1 MIAARIQKWA
11 RERPGKTALV
21 HNDRAWTYAQLA
33 HAIASTCA
41 FLRASGLAGGGGA
54 GAVAVLGPDNLR
66 AWIMI
71 LAARALGLTTVSA
84 PTLRQA
90 IALALPDV
98 RYALVSE
105 ADAADARG
113 GPSLGPSAQLI
124 VVSDHILAG
133 GEGTDGGGLD
143 DGPQTPLGDHILYTS
158 GTTGS
163 YKKVQVLGRLEDPRN
178 EERARLSGFGLD
190 TVFHALNFGLWTGI
204 GFKSPSA
211 VWYSGGC
218 VVIDQTDWRFENFL
232 KYPITYAQTLP
243 ESLRALVDAHPAER
257 LRSSKLLLRVGGGLT
272 PLDLAERAVQRLSNQ
287 LVVGFSATELNAVVM
302 NSPFRSSDDLNW
314 LRPVEGRVVEVGG
327 EDGSQLPAGVEGEL
341 RIKLTDLD
349 NDRYLGDDVVSAQVF
364 RDGYFYPGD
373 LAVRREDGRVRILGR
388 AVDVINLRGVKQA
401 VGPIEEE
408 LRRAIGVDEV
418 CLFSGVGADGADELI
433 VAVRSV
439 APCEKGDL
447 ERQLGGTDLFERVRV
462 EILSDFPR
470 THTGKTKRAELRRML
485 LGV

>member
-1 MIAARIQKWA
+1 MKMIAARIQKWA

-33 HAIASTCA
+33 RAVASTRA
-41 FLRASGLAGGGGA
+41 LLRARGLAAGGGA
-54 GAVAVLGPDNLR
+54 GVVAVLGADNLR

-71 LAARALGLTTVSA
+71 LAARALGLTTISA
-84 PTLRQA
+84 PNLRQA
-90 IALALPDV
+90 AALALRDV
-98 RYALVSE
+98 RCALVSE

-113 GPSLGPSAQLI
+113 GPPLGPGAELI
-124 VVSDHILAG
+124 VISDRILAG
-133 GEGTDGGGLD
+133 GEGTEGGRLEDGS
-143 DGPQTPLGDHILYTS
+143 QTPLGHHILYTS
-158 GTTGS
+158 GTTGR
-163 YKKVQVLGRLEDPRN
+163 YKKVQVDGRLEDRRN
-178 EERARLSGFGLD
+178 EERARLSGFGPD

-211 VWYSGGC
+211 VWYAGGC

-243 ESLRALVDAHPAER
+243 ESLRALVDAQPAER
-257 LRSSKLLLRVGGGLT
+257 LRSTKLLLRVGGGLT
-272 PLDLAERAVQRLSNQ
+272 PLDLAERAVQRLSSQ

-302 NSPFRSSDDLNW
+302 SSPFRSRDDLNW
-314 LRPVEGRVVEVGG
+314 LRPMEGRVVEVAGEGG
-327 EDGSQLPAGVEGEL
+327 SPLPADVEGEL
-341 RIKLTDLD
+341 RIKLTELD
-349 NDRYLGDDVVSAQVF
+349 SDGYLGDELVSTQVF

-388 AVDVINLRGVKQA
+388 AVDVINLRGVKRA

-418 CLFSGVGADGADELI
+418 CLFVGADGDELI
-433 VAVRSV
+433 VAVRSA
-439 APCEKGDL
+439 APREKGDL
-447 ERQLGGTDLFERVRV
+447 ERQLGRTDLFEKVRV
-462 EILSDFPR
+462 EVLSDFPR

-485 LGV
+485 GL